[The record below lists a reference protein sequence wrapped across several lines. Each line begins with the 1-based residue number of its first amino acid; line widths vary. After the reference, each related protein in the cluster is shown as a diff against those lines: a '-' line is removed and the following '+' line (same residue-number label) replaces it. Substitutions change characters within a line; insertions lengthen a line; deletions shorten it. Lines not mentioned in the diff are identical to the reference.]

1 VVTEQNGNGNVGIIK
16 PIKLEEE
23 MRSSYLDYAMSVIVS
38 RALPDVRDG
47 LKPVQRRILYGMH
60 ELGIRPNS
68 AYKKCARI
76 VGEVLGKYH
85 PHGDAPVYD
94 ALVRMAQSFSMRYPL
109 IDGQGNFGSV
119 DNDPPAAMR
128 YTEARL
134 ARIAEEMLVDIEK
147 ETVDFSLNFDSSLS
161 EPTVLPARLPNLL
174 VNGTSGIAVGMAT
187 NIPPHNLSD
196 VCDAIAHL
204 IERED
209 ASIDDLIAIIKG
221 PDFPT
226 GAIIMGTEGI
236 KNAYHTGNGKI
247 VVKARASVEDMA
259 KSGRQM
265 IVVTELPYQT
275 NKAALI
281 EKIAEL
287 VKDKRIDGISEI
299 RDESDRKGLRIVIE
313 LRRDAIGESVLNN
326 LYKLTALK
334 SSFFVNMLALVD
346 GQPRVL
352 NLREILQQYIAFRQ
366 EVITRRSR
374 FDLQKAQERAHI
386 LEGLIIAQD
395 NLDAVIK
402 TIRESA
408 DAETARTNLMTRF
421 GLSPPQAQA
430 ILDMQL
436 RRLAALERQKILDEH
451 AELKKQI
458 AYLEDLL
465 AHPKKILGVV
475 KDETLTLKEAY
486 GEKRATEISGQEDR
500 EFTDED
506 LIPHM
511 DVVVSISNRGYAK
524 RLTVDS
530 YRVQRRGGTGVRG
543 MTTREMD
550 VVQHLLIVDT
560 HDHLLFFTNK
570 GRVFHSKVYRMP
582 QEATRAAKGT
592 PLINLIPIAPEELVT
607 AVVSIRDFN
616 RDQYLMMMTKRG
628 RVKRTQL
635 KEFAFVMA
643 RTSGIIAIKLRPGDE
658 LVSSC
663 IVENQDHVIAVT
675 NNGKAVRFPVADVRP
690 QFRNAGGV
698 RGVKIDKDHGVLY
711 MAKVR
716 ESAYMLV
723 VGQKGLGKLTELKD
737 YPWHHRGT
745 GGVLT
750 LRITDKTGPVA
761 AACVVDL
768 DDDLMVTTK
777 KAQMLRTT
785 LRQIRI
791 TGRAAQGV
799 RIIDLDEGDTVA
811 TVAYFSGKQEEG
823 EPLPP
828 SAPGPAV
835 EGTTAV
841 QAALPEPTA
850 EDEGDEDEEGAE
862 EEAAEEKT
870 EAKAAETPKR
880 GRGRPRKVAAPE
892 APVAT
897 PPQAQEQPK
906 RGPGRPR
913 KVVTPEAPAAAVTP
927 PAQETPTPKR
937 RGRPPGSGKKQVA
950 QPPAVQAQPKRRGRP
965 PGSGKKAAEASTAP
979 AQPKR
984 RGRPPG
990 SGKAKAVEVAAPR
1003 KRGRPPG
1010 SGKAKATAPSAP
1022 KRRGRPPGSGKGKAA
1037 PKAVAKPTVK
1047 AKLKGKAKPPGRPK
1061 GKARAKALTRPKAR
1075 ITAKARAKRR

>member
-1 VVTEQNGNGNVGIIK
+1 VVTENNGNGNVGIIR

-47 LKPVQRRILYGMH
+47 LKPVQRRILFGMH
-60 ELGIRPNS
+60 ELGIRPTS
-68 AYKKCARI
+68 SYKKCARI

-94 ALVRMAQSFSMRYPL
+94 ALVRMAQAFSMRYPL

-134 ARIAEEMLVDIEK
+134 AKIAEEMLVDIEK

-204 IERED
+204 IEHED
-209 ASIDDLIAIIKG
+209 ASIDDLIAIVKG

-226 GAIIMGTEGI
+226 GAMIMGTEGI

-247 VVKARASVEDMA
+247 VVKARASVEDMP
-259 KSGRQM
+259 KSGREQ
-265 IVVTELPYQT
+265 IVITELPYQT

-313 LRRDAIGESVLNN
+313 LRRDAMGESVLNN
-326 LYKLTALK
+326 LYKMTALK

-374 FDLQKAQERAHI
+374 FDLQKARERAHI

-408 DAETARTNLMTRF
+408 DADTARTNLMTRF
-421 GLSPPQAQA
+421 GLSQAQAQA

-475 KDETLTLKEAY
+475 KDETLKLKEDF

-511 DVVVSISNRGYAK
+511 DMVVSISNRGYAK

-550 VVQHLLIVDT
+550 VVQHLIIVDT

-570 GRVFHSKVYRMP
+570 GRVFHSKAYRIP
-582 QEATRAAKGT
+582 HEATRAAKGT

-607 AVVSIRDFN
+607 AVVAIHDFN

-643 RTSGIIAIKLRPGDE
+643 RTSGIIAIKLRPGDD
-658 LVSSC
+658 LVSCC
-663 IVENQDHVIAVT
+663 IVEEQDHVIAIT
-675 NNGKAVRFPVADVRP
+675 NNGKAVRFPVADVRA

-723 VGQKGLGKLTELKD
+723 VGEKGLGKLTELKD

-823 EPLPP
+823 VPLPP
-828 SAPGPAV
+828 TAPGPAI

-841 QAALPEPTA
+841 QPELPVPAEGEEPEA
-850 EDEGDEDEEGAE
+850 EEEEGDEE
-862 EEAAEEKT
+862 EEAEMEQ
-870 EAKAAETPKR
+870 
-880 GRGRPRKVAAPE
+880 AP
-892 APVAT
+892 A
-897 PPQAQEQPK
+897 K
-906 RGPGRPR
+906 RGPGRP
-913 KVVTPEAPAAAVTP
+913 KKTVPAEA
-927 PAQETPTPKR
+927 PKR
-937 RGRPPGSGKKQVA
+937 RGRPPGSGKKQAAEALAA
-950 QPPAVQAQPKRRGRP
+950 QEQPKRRGRP
-965 PGSGKKAAEASTAP
+965 PGSGKKHAPEAP
-979 AQPKR
+979 AVQEQPKRRGRPPGSGKKPVVEAAAPKR

-990 SGKAKAVEVAAPR
+990 SGKAKVAAPSAAPK

-1010 SGKAKATAPSAP
+1010 
-1022 KRRGRPPGSGKGKAA
+1022 KGKASA
-1037 PKAVAKPTVK
+1037 KAVAKPTVRK
-1047 AKLKGKAKPPGRPK
+1047 KLKAQTKPMPK
-1061 GKARAKALTRPKAR
+1061 TKRRAKALTQAKAQ
-1075 ITAKARAKRR
+1075 ITAKVKAKAKRR